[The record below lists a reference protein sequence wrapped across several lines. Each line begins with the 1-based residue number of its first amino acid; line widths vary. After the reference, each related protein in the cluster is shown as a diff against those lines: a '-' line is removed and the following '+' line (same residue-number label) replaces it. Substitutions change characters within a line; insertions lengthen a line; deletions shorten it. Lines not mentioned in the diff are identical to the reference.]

1 LHAQEKLISTRTVEG
16 ASVIHRGIQFTVVAT
31 AEPDV
36 WEWRYEFGDQVKTGR
51 TQTRLAALAA
61 RRVKS
66 KIDAALR
73 TGRSH
78 SAHADAASDHAQMPA
93 ASSGR

>member
-1 LHAQEKLISTRTVEG
+1 M
-16 ASVIHRGIQFTVVAT
+16 IHRGVQYTVVAT
-31 AEPDV
+31 AEPDI

-73 TGRSH
+73 TAQTGSVSAANVVERIDLAKATSH
-78 SAHADAASDHAQMPA
+78 
-93 ASSGR
+93 GLT

>member
-1 LHAQEKLISTRTVEG
+1 VIYKGVEYT
-16 ASVIHRGIQFTVVAT
+16 IMPT
-31 AEPDV
+31 AEPDI
-36 WEWRYEFGDQVKTGR
+36 WEWRFQIGDKVKTGK

-73 TGRSH
+73 
-78 SAHADAASDHAQMPA
+78 AAKPPA
-93 ASSGR
+93 AEQSD

>member
-1 LHAQEKLISTRTVEG
+1 M
-16 ASVIHRGIQFTVVAT
+16 IHRGIQYTVVAT

-36 WEWRYEFGDQVKTGR
+36 WEWRYEFGDQIKTGK

-66 KIDAALR
+66 KIDAVLR
-73 TGRSH
+73 ATQAPARAISDRSERQG
-78 SAHADAASDHAQMPA
+78 SAFA
-93 ASSGR
+93 

>member
-1 LHAQEKLISTRTVEG
+1 MYKGVEYT
-16 ASVIHRGIQFTVVAT
+16 IVAT

-36 WEWRYEFGDQVKTGR
+36 WEWRYRIGDKVKTGK
-51 TQTRLAALAA
+51 TQTRLEALAA

-73 TGRSH
+73 
-78 SAHADAASDHAQMPA
+78 AATRLT
-93 ASSGR
+93 SGQSN

>member
-1 LHAQEKLISTRTVEG
+1 
-16 ASVIHRGIQFTVVAT
+16 VIHRGIHYTVVAT
-31 AEPDV
+31 AEPDI
-36 WEWRYEFGDQVKTGR
+36 WEWRYEYGSQVKTGK

-73 TGRSH
+73 AEKTG
-78 SAHADAASDHAQMPA
+78 PA
-93 ASSGR
+93 ATTPRERPDSSEGASQRLT

>member
-1 LHAQEKLISTRTVEG
+1 M
-16 ASVIHRGIQFTVVAT
+16 IHRGVQYTVVAT
-31 AEPDV
+31 AEPDI

-73 TGRSH
+73 ASQTGSV
-78 SAHADAASDHAQMPA
+78 PA
-93 ASSGR
+93 ASVAERMELAKATSHGLT

>member
-1 LHAQEKLISTRTVEG
+1 M
-16 ASVIHRGIQFTVVAT
+16 IHRGVQYTVVPT
-31 AEPDV
+31 AEPDI
-36 WEWRYEFGDQVKTGR
+36 WRYEFGDQVKSGR

-73 TGRSH
+73 AAQTASVPTTNVAERMGLAKATSH
-78 SAHADAASDHAQMPA
+78 
-93 ASSGR
+93 GLT

>member
-1 LHAQEKLISTRTVEG
+1 LQIEEKLFFIHVVKG
-16 ASVIHRGIQFTVVAT
+16 ASVIHRGVQFTVVAT
-31 AEPDV
+31 AEPDI
-36 WEWRYEFGDQVKTGR
+36 WEWRYEFGDQIKTGR

-73 TGRSH
+73 
-78 SAHADAASDHAQMPA
+78 AAKPDPSQPGTTDRPDLPL

>member
-1 LHAQEKLISTRTVEG
+1 M
-16 ASVIHRGIQFTVVAT
+16 IHRGVQYTVVAT
-31 AEPDV
+31 AEPDI
-36 WEWRYEFGDQVKTGR
+36 WEWRYEFGEQIKTGR

-73 TGRSH
+73 AAQTGVVSAATVVERMDLAKANSH
-78 SAHADAASDHAQMPA
+78 
-93 ASSGR
+93 GLT

>member
-1 LHAQEKLISTRTVEG
+1 M
-16 ASVIHRGIQFTVVAT
+16 IHRGVQYTVVAT
-31 AEPDV
+31 AEPDI
-36 WEWRYEFGDQVKTGR
+36 WEWRYELGDQVKTGR

-73 TGRSH
+73 AAQPNSVSAVNVAERMSEPASH
-78 SAHADAASDHAQMPA
+78 
-93 ASSGR
+93 GLT

>member
-1 LHAQEKLISTRTVEG
+1 M
-16 ASVIHRGIQFTVVAT
+16 IHRGIQYTVVAT

-36 WEWRYEFGDQVKTGR
+36 WEWRYELGDQIKTGK

-66 KIDAALR
+66 KIDAVLR
-73 TGRSH
+73 ATQAHTHVVNERSERQGN
-78 SAHADAASDHAQMPA
+78 AFA
-93 ASSGR
+93 

>member
-1 LHAQEKLISTRTVEG
+1 M
-16 ASVIHRGIQFTVVAT
+16 
-31 AEPDV
+31 
-36 WEWRYEFGDQVKTGR
+36 WEWRYEFGDQIKSGR

-73 TGRSH
+73 AAQTGSVSAANVAERIDMAKATSH
-78 SAHADAASDHAQMPA
+78 
-93 ASSGR
+93 GLT

>member
-1 LHAQEKLISTRTVEG
+1 MIYKGVEY
-16 ASVIHRGIQFTVVAT
+16 TVVAT

-36 WEWRYEFGDQVKTGR
+36 WEWRYRIGDQVKTGK
-51 TQTRLAALAA
+51 TQTRLEALAA

-73 TGRSH
+73 
-78 SAHADAASDHAQMPA
+78 AATRL
-93 ASSGR
+93 SSGQSN